1 MKSIQA
7 FPEQRIFD
15 RILNI
20 HGVSGSNYNYT
31 GYDDLHFLYQLN
43 KIFSNTPYGEII
55 DRTGNTKYPFKV
67 NVRLPWK
74 IPTKEVD
81 LETACENRIKEISQ
95 RDPEQFYVYWSGG
108 IDSTLM
114 LVVFL
119 KNIDH
124 NKITVVLGKTSITEN
139 SEFYNNFLRDKIKL
153 LFITDDIPKNQGVH
167 ITGDPADT
175 IWAILDHS
183 FMEGESRNYLHKP
196 YVEWF
201 KYRDVDDE
209 FLEKTHAFMALSGRE
224 IKTLFEARWWFYLNC
239 KSQSKSTSIITR
251 FNINENFCPFYESQD
266 FDAWSYYNTDRMII
280 GSDWHTYKYLAKE
293 IIYKFDKNISYYNT
307 KSKEYSNEPMQLTAT
322 KPLSYRTTPL
332 FITDD
337 YQQPTLSSGFFF
349 SSYLYK
355 KELYET
361 YKDLFMPT

>member
-1 MKSIQA
+1 MNSIQA
-7 FPEQRIFD
+7 FPNQKIFD
-15 RILNI
+15 RVLNCHNI
-20 HGVSGSNYNYT
+20 IGKNYNYQ
-31 GYDDLHFLYQLN
+31 GYEDLYFLFNLN
-43 KIFSNTPYGEII
+43 KIFSNSPYGEII
-55 DRTGNTKYPFKV
+55 DRTNNTKYPFKI

-74 IPTKEVD
+74 TPVKEID
-81 LETACENRIKEISQ
+81 LETACENKIKQISLLN
-95 RDPEQFYVYWSGG
+95 PEQYYVYWSGG

-119 KNIDH
+119 KLIDH
-124 NKITVVLGKTSITEN
+124 NKITVILGNRSIEEN
-139 SEFYNNFLRDKIKL
+139 PEFYNNFLDGKIKL
-153 LFITDDIPKNQGVH
+153 LPISGNIPTDGIH

-183 FMEGESRNYLHKP
+183 FMEDESGKYFYKP
-196 YVEWF
+196 YEDWF
-201 KYRDVDDE
+201 RYRGADDN
-209 FLEKTHAFMALSGRE
+209 FLEKTLKFMNTSGRE

-251 FNINENFCPFYESQD
+251 FKVGQNFCPFYESED

-280 GSDWHTYKYLAKE
+280 GNDWSTYKYTAKE
-293 IIYKFDKNISYYNT
+293 IIYKFDKNLDYYKN
-307 KSKEYSNEPMQLTAT
+307 KSKEYSNEPMKLTEMS
-322 KPLSYRTTPL
+322 PSYYRTMPL

-337 YQQPTLSSGFFF
+337 YRKPFLSSGFFF
-349 SSYLYK
+349 SDDIYK